1 MSALTLGLTSSGVT
15 EVEAE
20 CTFVLVSE
28 TPEVN
33 LKSWYKHLS
42 TSKYHSFQSSAKR
55 QEGEE
60 LTFPLGSCLG
70 PAYCTE
76 PLFYV
81 CVSTEKQSF
90 LQGCSSIAGFCSLLN
105 LLIRGKTF
113 TLIILIS
120 VVRRNILMSV
130 KTSVSSLNQHPLAVC
145 CSWVP
150 LPFPKKLLPSS
161 RSLVRVMLQ
170 TLCLVACLQ

>member
-1 MSALTLGLTSSGVT
+1 MSALTLGLTSSGIT

-20 CTFVLVSE
+20 CTFVLVSQ

-33 LKSWYKHLS
+33 LKSWYMHPS

-60 LTFPLGSCLG
+60 LTFPLGSRLG

-81 CVSTEKQSF
+81 CVSTEKRRLF
-90 LQGCSSIAGFCSLLN
+90 AGLLKYGWVLQLAE
-105 LLIRGKTF
+105 F
-113 TLIILIS
+113 TY
-120 VVRRNILMSV
+120 
-130 KTSVSSLNQHPLAVC
+130 
-145 CSWVP
+145 
-150 LPFPKKLLPSS
+150 
-161 RSLVRVMLQ
+161 
-170 TLCLVACLQ
+170 